1 MGRAVGEAMAMVM
14 VIGMATAM
22 PNSPLDPGRPMAPSI
37 ALETN
42 YASGVHLSALFAIGV
57 VLFVFIIILN
67 SIAILVFKRGTR
79 A

>member
-1 MGRAVGEAMAMVM
+1 
-14 VIGMATAM
+14 M
-22 PNSPLDPGRPMAPSI
+22 PNSPLDPARPMAPGI

-57 VLFVFIIILN
+57 VLFLFIVILN
-67 SIAILVFKRGTR
+67 SIAILVFKRGAR

>member
-1 MGRAVGEAMAMVM
+1 
-14 VIGMATAM
+14 
-22 PNSPLDPGRPMAPSI
+22 MAPGI

-57 VLFVFIIILN
+57 VLFLFIVILN
-67 SIAILVFKRGTR
+67 SIAILVFKRGAR